1 MSGQIRLVQIIN
13 HSTSEGLFTN
23 LETSADDVPVSA
35 CASTN
40 TPGQHGEGCNI
51 PDCSNG
57 KGWGAHRMTI
67 SLGRIVLSLWKEDDW
82 VYYRMSQTVYPGPG
96 RGDFL
101 WADNGLPVVLEI
113 APDSTATMVNP

>member
-1 MSGQIRLVQIIN
+1 
-13 HSTSEGLFTN
+13 
-23 LETSADDVPVSA
+23 
-35 CASTN
+35 
-40 TPGQHGEGCNI
+40 
-51 PDCSNG
+51 
-57 KGWGAHRMTI
+57 
-67 SLGRIVLSLWKEDDW
+67 LGRIVLSLWKEDDW